1 MKKLLTLILIS
12 LLSAPIVFGQSI
24 VEVAETT
31 LKVAALGEEV
41 FYYGFAEGDQLI
53 FSYQELNGKE
63 LKELEI
69 LEFPS
74 SSKFMDYK
82 TAKIEGKI
90 LNINRTGIY
99 QFRLSNSA
107 LSGRVCKIKIQRIPG
122 SDLTKKFNSSV
133 YWKSIQDTTFTA
145 REERYLVKSDTT
157 INEVYS
163 SNPQISSQT
172 ALNGNKNHQV
182 VDFELPNNT
191 VAWSFY
197 IGTGNA
203 GSAEYDNARS
213 KFIDAASSLSKMA
226 GYGPLGT
233 LALTGVSYFSR
244 IQGDDNVKYW
254 FLGDIRSV
262 NLFSTGQVFSQY
274 KKGDVINEASRM
286 TFPLKGKV
294 YLALLNDN
302 TVEPIKVTIR
312 VAAVQVIQEWAL
324 RTVQDMR
331 VANKQEPYLK
341 N

>member
-1 MKKLLTLILIS
+1 MKKLAMSILAL
-12 LLSAPIVFGQSI
+12 LLSAPMVFGQSI

-31 LKVAALGEEV
+31 LKVNALGEEV

-82 TAKIEGKI
+82 TKKIDSKI
-90 LNINRTGIY
+90 LNISRTGIY
-99 QFRLSNSA
+99 QFRLTNSA

-122 SDLTKKFNSSV
+122 SDLTKNFNSSV
-133 YWKSIQDTTFTA
+133 YWKGIQDTTFTA
-145 REERYLVKSDTT
+145 REERYLVRSDTT
-157 INEVYS
+157 IHEVYS

-203 GSAEYDNARS
+203 GSTEYDNARS
-213 KFIDAASSLSKMA
+213 KFISAASSLSKIA
-226 GYGPLGT
+226 GYGPLAA
-233 LALTGVSYFSR
+233 LALTGVSYFNK

-254 FLGDIRSV
+254 FLNDMRSV
-262 NLFSTGQVFSQY
+262 NLFSTGQAFFQY

-286 TFPLKGKV
+286 TSPLQGKI
-294 YLALLNDN
+294 YLGLLNDN
-302 TVEPIKVTIR
+302 TVEPIKVIIR
-312 VAAVQVIQEWAL
+312 VAAVQVVQQWAL

-331 VANKQEPYLK
+331 VANRQEPYLK